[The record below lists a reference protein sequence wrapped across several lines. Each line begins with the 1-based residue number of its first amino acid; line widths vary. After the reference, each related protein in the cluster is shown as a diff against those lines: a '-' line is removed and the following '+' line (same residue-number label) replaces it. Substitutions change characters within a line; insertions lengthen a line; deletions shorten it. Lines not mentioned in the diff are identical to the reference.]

1 MNTFADYEAWKAKR
15 QSAGV
20 GAASV
25 VIGAQEQSPDQLAGD
40 MNLASEFGKVTGN
53 PVPPVPMVGEY
64 RSVFQAAIEK
74 KRAETILSS
83 SPRLTEWLRNP
94 ENAGVARDDLEG
106 LSWWETG
113 LGATWNATKRG
124 AMRSGPQAYN
134 QYQANVYAE
143 RAQDAGRSFGEIL
156 RDERTPIL
164 NAEGKEVDRVWA
176 GPSDLLGAGYRYAAS
191 RLTNLWG
198 QTAEQNAAQYQ
209 ARAGQIANRIAQIPM
224 SPGGEAG
231 KARFMEAAKAE
242 GWQAQLSAIGKAF
255 TEAPG
260 EMTSFLLQTAAE
272 SLPSIAAAAG
282 VGVAT
287 RSPGAAAA
295 VMGSTS
301 FAAEYGSAP
310 VEFFKEKGIDVSTP
324 EGAMSVIRNPE
335 IMREAEQRGITRGV
349 IIGALDGLS
358 GGIAGAK
365 LAESALGNMVLQ
377 SITQAVLGAGGEAG
391 AQVAAGQNFNLAEVV
406 LEGLAEFVT
415 APVEVGSMAVSR
427 VREVQ
432 AKARDAE
439 ARVGLFQELSG
450 QAVAS
455 KLRARMPDR
464 FRQFIEQATANGPVE
479 NVFVPAQEF
488 VSYFQSVGVDPYE
501 LLGELDGVS
510 RDDLDAALAGGG
522 DLKIP
527 TATYAAK
534 IAGSEHDAFLMQ
546 NMRFDPMDMTAR
558 EAAEFNDRVD
568 EVMAEMW
575 AEAED
580 VRLEDEKWRA
590 VEAKI
595 YDDMVSRLRMAGR
608 STEVAT
614 TEAMIY
620 PAFYRVMA
628 ERSGLSTEEFLERY
642 PLPQVQGAVPQ
653 GMQFKNVD
661 DLNRTL
667 AELRSRV
674 KPTTKQTPLLD
685 FIAKR
690 GGIDDVGGELKA
702 RNADGQLRPG
712 MGRLARRLTEDG
724 KPMPLTDAE
733 MKSGVRFGWDYTAQ
747 AAVEAGFMA
756 DNPAVIEWKDAMAKG
771 DRVAPD
777 LTPVL
782 LEEIDRELA
791 GQGGTVDENTAALD
805 EMEEYLSRLGV
816 SLDDSDEAIRAVLEA
831 AQAEDARM
839 YGQDGQIATES
850 DAFKRWFGDS
860 VVTDADGKP
869 LVVYHGTAADVGD
882 NFAFDPKFIGS
893 TGAAEGYGFY
903 LTTDR
908 DTAEGYMGR
917 DGGSVVEAYVSM
929 SKPMPVMQKGF
940 SASVLQ
946 KIIDKV
952 IDAEIAQGDA
962 EDYRDTF
969 VSNFVDTYSMSR
981 RQAVR
986 EVAAIIAG
994 EDRAID
1000 QIAEIGNVSG
1010 DKVGTHRAVVEVTGF
1025 DGIVSDGYGGR
1036 GEAGGTI
1043 YVTWF
1048 PTQIKSVFN
1057 RGTFDP
1063 ADPRILYQRGGAL
1076 DGLLASVRENMA
1088 RKASLSA
1095 DLAAAGRPVM
1105 FSTADG
1111 RRAMAGPDMSKPG
1124 GFRLTYLGADGQP
1137 SGHSEFA
1144 TLAEAIRRA
1153 LDEGME
1159 PSVAYQQ
1166 AQDQDQPLY
1175 VVHNL
1180 SAEKLRHAADLG
1192 GLAAPSIA
1200 VARGDIGFNS
1210 FGEISLIGDPSMA
1223 DPKKK
1228 GVRLFNAD
1236 VYSPRQPRARYK
1248 VDKKAAA
1255 ALNATLRP
1263 VAEKLGL
1270 PFDDIGAYDIER
1282 DGLSAVNGQ
1291 MVAKAAWLESIGEA
1305 VPVVREE
1312 PEEPAPVNGMGMIKG
1327 TDPDA
1332 LVTDPAFLARVQR
1345 KYELAL
1351 SRYDGN
1357 ADMIAKINAAW
1368 LDDAGNISAKMI
1380 RGWAD
1385 QVAKANRAIEDFR
1398 AGTQPEGPVSRY
1410 LTGKAIDDA
1419 VGGRIGEFNGWVR
1432 EEFGGLITDMFF
1444 ETEAGRKKEYTLSNL
1459 VREMTRAIRN
1469 GENWNYGAG
1478 NVRAAVAP
1486 EFKALAE
1493 VKAARGQI
1501 TDEKGME
1508 ALKTEVNNKLFA
1520 LADKFAPFAGSEG
1533 KGFGWGDNF
1542 SEFLRDVAKGPR
1554 AVAEWP
1560 WAANVPDDLMA
1571 EAVAFLE
1578 SLKSLP
1584 TNYFEIKMQRAVD
1597 LSEFTAALVPSD
1609 LAADARKI
1617 LTDAG
1622 VELIEYQKGDDG
1634 EGRNAALQQIG
1645 QRVFFQ
1651 RAYHGS
1657 PHLFEKFSLD
1667 KIGTGEGAQA
1677 FGWGLYFAGRKEVAE
1692 HYRES
1697 LSGGANGGAKRAI
1710 AKHNGDIDAAISDAL
1725 AEIDRLNSLPDGGGD
1740 IRRRDGMVLVQRDK
1754 IRALE
1759 EFKANGRFGSGRLF
1773 QVEIPEDSE
1782 LLDWDA
1788 PLSKQ
1793 PEAVKEKLAQ
1803 IGGSL
1808 EDYEGAVR
1816 LWENAVANPKS
1827 RGGDTSAYVKMAQER
1842 LNAAILDRDRAA
1854 GKTGAEFYAELQS
1867 RMGSDRAASEALRAA
1882 GIPGHRYL
1890 DGGSRADGEGSR
1902 NYVIYD
1908 DSRVEVSSFDQGPR
1922 GQISVTADGKST
1934 IRLFESANLS
1944 TMLHESGHFFL
1955 LVMQDLAAKGEA
1967 NAAAEYEA
1975 VKGWWRENAKAVA
1988 ADANRAAGAMPGA
2001 YNQGGRTDTASDA
2014 FKRWFGDSKV
2024 VDADGKPLVV
2034 YHGGSFDENRDGAF
2048 ATGRQFGFFFSP
2060 NKRLAQSYAP
2070 GAGIDVPVTSAYLR
2084 LENPFNPKDPD
2095 HVYAPWV
2102 KEWIDYWR
2110 ESEGWIDRRTGED
2123 MSDGDVFLMIE
2134 DVRLWDYEEN
2144 GVGVSE
2150 RWDDFLRTA
2159 QDHHDGFYGYDPTDG
2174 GVISVAFDPTQIKSV
2189 NNRGTFDPA
2198 DPRILFQ
2205 RGQPDFT
2212 DGDVTVT
2219 AEDVIRAID
2228 TGTTGD
2234 SVKDMLV
2241 DVGMQEQWA
2250 RAFEAYL
2257 MEGKAPSVE
2266 LRSAFEKFRAWLIS
2280 VYRRIAG
2287 LNVQISD
2294 DIRAVFDRMLASDA
2308 EIEKAKRTS
2317 GDTGNMFASAE
2328 EMGLTAEEY
2337 DRFLKLRAQAEDDA
2351 KARLMGEIMDPIK
2364 REQDKAY
2371 RAEKEKVRAE
2381 VERNI
2386 NASPVYRAWEWM
2398 GNRRWLGDGQP
2409 ANLPDMRLSKSVLV
2423 QRYGEGVLKTLP
2435 RGKQT
2440 IYAVDGGLD
2449 PDDAAGWFGF
2459 DSGDQMIR
2467 ALERAPGRKEAITA
2481 ETDRVMNERHN
2492 DPLTDGEIERRAL
2505 DAVHNDKR
2513 GQWIAAELKAVAE
2526 VAGVDLK
2533 LTAKDARASA
2543 RQTIARMTVRDAMA
2557 AQRFLAAER
2566 KAAEEAAR
2574 LGAMLA
2580 RESVWANAARRR
2592 ISLKAKSALV
2602 GGSIDAVA
2610 RQIDAANNSTLNRNE
2625 TVQKLIAAKR
2635 RQLMNHALYME
2646 ARAVA
2651 DEVGKAERFVRN
2663 LNKASTREK
2672 IAGSGRREN
2681 AQTDY
2686 LAALDEILDRYDF
2699 RRMSG
2704 RAEDRRGA
2712 LAAFIE
2718 SMTAAG
2724 RENEL
2729 AIPEAVLRD
2738 AGRKPYKT
2746 LSVEELRG
2754 VIDSLKN
2761 IQHVATRWN
2770 DLIDGQNQRKLDEAV
2785 AEITAA
2791 FDENMPKR
2799 PPGRVATTGEGVRN
2813 SVRQFLDLVLN
2824 AGTILREIDGFKDM
2838 GAAYRNLKAPIDAA
2852 MDRLTVRKE
2861 KAAADLEALYAVYS
2875 KEERR
2880 RMAVREHIP
2889 ALGYALSKWERIAV
2903 ALNTGNEGNMQRL
2916 TDPRVRGSLTPAQ
2929 VAAVLSTL
2937 DERDARFVQSVW
2949 DYVGSFRDDIAARE
2963 KRTTGVEPAWVE
2975 ASPVVIGGMT
2985 LRGGYYPLKYD
2996 PRLSTLARDD
3006 EAQAIGEALQAGRFG
3021 KAQTKRGHLEAR
3033 AKSSGRDVELDMS
3046 VLHRHV
3052 NQVIYDLELSEP
3064 VANSW
3069 KVLQSGGVRQAFM
3082 DAGRQADFDALETWL
3097 KDVAEGQLAAG
3108 DWINKNARRFKSN
3121 FTAAKLAFNIGTV
3134 AAQIT
3139 GLSQTMV
3146 VVGKRDFLRGLQA
3159 SFRAGVADEIAAKS
3173 AFMRQR
3179 QTTFNKDIADFY
3191 SDPKLGP
3198 YASRW
3203 GDIKRDWIGPA
3214 SFWLMTKVQWFTVDI
3229 PTWLAGYQQGLR
3241 KFGGDEAKAIAH
3253 ADAIVKRAQASGLFS
3268 DRSAIERGSV
3278 SRTTRQNDVV
3288 RLFTTLGS
3296 YMFAKFNVAY
3306 ERTMVAGRTVREEGV
3321 SVKSA
3326 HEAASWALDVAF
3338 LFTLEAVAMA
3348 ALKGKLPDDEDDEDE
3363 PGWAKFLAKETAM
3376 SVLGTIP
3383 FVRDVVSVG
3392 SGFEGGG
3399 AYGGITAE
3407 IAKPFQEIGQGEI
3420 DKGFVKSVISGTGLF
3435 TGLPS
3440 TQINRA
3446 VDAGWRAAEGE
3457 DVSPLEYLLGKRG
3470 K

>member
-40 MNLASEFGKVTGN
+40 LNLANEFGKVTGN

-124 AMRSGPQAYN
+124 AMRAGPQAYN

-164 NAEGKEVDRVWA
+164 NADGKEVDRVWA

-198 QTAEQNAAQYQ
+198 QSAEQNAAQYQ

-272 SLPSIAAAAG
+272 SLPSMAAAAG

-295 VMGSTS
+295 VMGGTS

-335 IMREAEQRGITRGV
+335 IMREAEQRGIIRGV

-358 GGIAGAK
+358 GGIAGTK
-365 LAESALGNMVLQ
+365 LAESALGNIVLQ
-377 SITQAVLGAGGEAG
+377 SITQAVLGASGEAG

-406 LEGLAEFVT
+406 LEGLAEFAT
-415 APVEVGSMAVSR
+415 APVEVSGMAVSR
-427 VREVQ
+427 VREAQ

-488 VSYFQSVGVDPYE
+488 VTYFQSVGVDPYE

-558 EAAEFNDRVD
+558 EAAEFNARVD

-653 GMQFKNVD
+653 GMQFKDVD
-661 DLNRTL
+661 DLTRTL
-667 AELRSRV
+667 AELRLRV

-712 MGRLARRLTEDG
+712 MGRLARRLTEYG

-733 MKSGVRFGWDYTAQ
+733 MKSGARFGWDYTAQ

-777 LTPVL
+777 LIPVL

-839 YGQDGQIATES
+839 YGQDGEVRSAADVGSDPTAAMDAVISSLGGEVISRSYDVSGFGDEVVLRVNGTDLQLSVREDALGVYLTSIASKKAGDLTEKRAGSGVGAAAINALKAYADRTGKPFAVVGSTEPARGFYEKMGMVAADVTLFMDDGYLTSPASGDGGGGFVYRPAGSAQIATES
-850 DAFKRWFGDS
+850 DAFKAWFAGS
-860 VVTDADGKP
+860 KVVNDDGSP
-869 LVVYHGTAADVGD
+869 RVVYHGTDAEDFTAFKPGSWFSASQSEASAYSFAYEIGRRERAMGKYKAASMADLAGSRLEYGGSVSDFEGPEVGD
-882 NFAFDPKFIGS
+882 TFATDNGVMRYAGKGRWEVATDLAIDYNAVEWADDGS
-893 TGAAEGYGFY
+893 ATVSVIAGDNAAAAQGMADEADAAAARMFPGGDGGRVLPVYLSIQNPIKLPALEANRIANRLGMGDADIERVIAEYEAQGYDGIETESDEAATFAEVRAAEGGIP
-903 LTTDR
+903 
-908 DTAEGYMGR
+908 
-917 DGGSVVEAYVSM
+917 
-929 SKPMPVMQKGF
+929 KQW
-940 SASVLQ
+940 
-946 KIIDKV
+946 
-952 IDAEIAQGDA
+952 IAFRPEQ
-962 EDYRDTF
+962 
-969 VSNFVDTYSMSR
+969 V
-981 RQAVR
+981 
-986 EVAAIIAG
+986 
-994 EDRAID
+994 
-1000 QIAEIGNVSG
+1000 
-1010 DKVGTHRAVVEVTGF
+1010 
-1025 DGIVSDGYGGR
+1025 
-1036 GEAGGTI
+1036 
-1043 YVTWF
+1043 
-1048 PTQIKSVFN
+1048 KSVFN
-1057 RGTFDP
+1057 RGTFDL

-1124 GFRLTYLGADGQP
+1124 GFRLTYLDADGQP

-1144 TLAEAIRRA
+1144 TLGEAIRRA

-1166 AQDQDQPLY
+1166 AQDG
-1175 VVHNL
+1175 VG
-1180 SAEKLRHAADLG
+1180 SIEA
-1192 GLAAPSIA
+1192 LAAELGVSLSISDRDGYVTVSRIIAGERGQGSGSRVMQAIADYADANGRVVALTPSSDFGGK
-1200 VARGDIGFNS
+1200 VSRLREFYKRFGFVENKGKNKD
-1210 FGEISLIGDPSMA
+1210 FGTRETMIR
-1223 DPKKK
+1223 DPKP
-1228 GVRLFNAD
+1228 VTR
-1236 VYSPRQPRARYK
+1236 
-1248 VDKKAAA
+1248 
-1255 ALNATLRP
+1255 TL
-1263 VAEKLGL
+1263 
-1270 PFDDIGAYDIER
+1270 
-1282 DGLSAVNGQ
+1282 
-1291 MVAKAAWLESIGEA
+1291 
-1305 VPVVREE
+1305 
-1312 PEEPAPVNGMGMIKG
+1312 
-1327 TDPDA
+1327 
-1332 LVTDPAFLARVQR
+1332 
-1345 KYELAL
+1345 
-1351 SRYDGN
+1351 
-1357 ADMIAKINAAW
+1357 
-1368 LDDAGNISAKMI
+1368 
-1380 RGWAD
+1380 
-1385 QVAKANRAIEDFR
+1385 
-1398 AGTQPEGPVSRY
+1398 
-1410 LTGKAIDDA
+1410 
-1419 VGGRIGEFNGWVR
+1419 
-1432 EEFGGLITDMFF
+1432 
-1444 ETEAGRKKEYTLSNL
+1444 
-1459 VREMTRAIRN
+1459 
-1469 GENWNYGAG
+1469 
-1478 NVRAAVAP
+1478 
-1486 EFKALAE
+1486 
-1493 VKAARGQI
+1493 
-1501 TDEKGME
+1501 
-1508 ALKTEVNNKLFA
+1508 
-1520 LADKFAPFAGSEG
+1520 
-1533 KGFGWGDNF
+1533 
-1542 SEFLRDVAKGPR
+1542 
-1554 AVAEWP
+1554 
-1560 WAANVPDDLMA
+1560 
-1571 EAVAFLE
+1571 
-1578 SLKSLP
+1578 
-1584 TNYFEIKMQRAVD
+1584 
-1597 LSEFTAALVPSD
+1597 
-1609 LAADARKI
+1609 
-1617 LTDAG
+1617 
-1622 VELIEYQKGDDG
+1622 
-1634 EGRNAALQQIG
+1634 
-1645 QRVFFQ
+1645 FQ
-1651 RAYHGS
+1651 RA
-1657 PHLFEKFSLD
+1657 E
-1667 KIGTGEGAQA
+1667 
-1677 FGWGLYFAGRKEVAE
+1677 
-1692 HYRES
+1692 
-1697 LSGGANGGAKRAI
+1697 
-1710 AKHNGDIDAAISDAL
+1710 
-1725 AEIDRLNSLPDGGGD
+1725 
-1740 IRRRDGMVLVQRDK
+1740 
-1754 IRALE
+1754 
-1759 EFKANGRFGSGRLF
+1759 
-1773 QVEIPEDSE
+1773 
-1782 LLDWDA
+1782 
-1788 PLSKQ
+1788 
-1793 PEAVKEKLAQ
+1793 
-1803 IGGSL
+1803 
-1808 EDYEGAVR
+1808 
-1816 LWENAVANPKS
+1816 
-1827 RGGDTSAYVKMAQER
+1827 
-1842 LNAAILDRDRAA
+1842 
-1854 GKTGAEFYAELQS
+1854 
-1867 RMGSDRAASEALRAA
+1867 
-1882 GIPGHRYL
+1882 
-1890 DGGSRADGEGSR
+1890 
-1902 NYVIYD
+1902 
-1908 DSRVEVSSFDQGPR
+1908 GPR

-1975 VKGWWRENAKAVA
+1975 IKGWWRENAKAVA
-1988 ADANRAAGAMPGA
+1988 ADGNRAAGAMPGA

-2024 VDADGKPLVV
+2024 VDGDGKPLVV
-2034 YHGGSFDENRDGAF
+2034 YHGTAADFDAFDATRFGQNDSGWYGRGVYVSADKSMAEAYAGWDEMSGSAPEGGNVMPVYVSLQNPYYFTSDKTISTDAEVSREF
-2048 ATGRQFGFFFSP
+2048 TE
-2060 NKRLAQSYAP
+2060 RLKA
-2070 GAGIDVPVTSAYLR
+2070 
-2084 LENPFNPKDPD
+2084 E
-2095 HVYAPWV
+2095 
-2102 KEWIDYWR
+2102 
-2110 ESEGWIDRRTGED
+2110 
-2123 MSDGDVFLMIE
+2123 
-2134 DVRLWDYEEN
+2134 
-2144 GVGVSE
+2144 
-2150 RWDDFLRTA
+2150 
-2159 QDHHDGFYGYDPTDG
+2159 GYD
-2174 GVISVAFDPTQIKSV
+2174 GVIVQNKYADGVEGDFFEVVAFSPTQIKSV
-2189 NNRGTFDPA
+2189 FNRGTFDPA
-2198 DPRILFQ
+2198 DPRILYQ
-2205 RGQPDFT
+2205 DRT
-2212 DGDVTVT
+2212 DPSLPGEKITIT
-2219 AEDVIRAID
+2219 AEDVIRALD

-2328 EMGLTAEEY
+2328 QMGLTAEEY

-2364 REQDKAY
+2364 READKAY

-2386 NASPVYRAWEWM
+2386 NASPVFRALEWM
-2398 GNRRWLGDGQP
+2398 GNRRWLGEGQP
-2409 ANLPDMRLSKSVLV
+2409 ANLPDMRLSKAVLV

-2440 IYAVDGGLD
+2440 IYAVEGGLD

-2467 ALERAPGRKEAITA
+2467 ALERAQGRKDAITA

-2513 GQWIAAELKAVAE
+2513 GQWIAAELEAVRK
-2526 VAGVDLK
+2526 VIGSGVG
-2533 LTAKDARASA
+2533 LTAKEARASA

-2592 ISLKAKSALV
+2592 IAMKAKGALV

-2610 RQIDAANNSTLNRNE
+2610 RQIETANNSTLNRNE

-2651 DEVGKAERFVRN
+2651 DEVGKAERFVAR

-2672 IAGSGRREN
+2672 IAGAGRREN

-2699 RRMSG
+2699 RKMSG
-2704 RAEDRRGA
+2704 RAEDRRGV

-2729 AIPEAVLRD
+2729 AIPETVLRD

-2929 VAAVLSTL
+2929 VVAVLSTL

-2949 DYVGSFRDDIAARE
+2949 DYVGTFRDDIAARE

-3159 SFRAGVADEIAAKS
+3159 SFRAGVANEIAAKS

-3191 SDPKLGP
+3191 NDPKLGP

-3326 HEAASWALDVAF
+3326 QEAASWALDVAF